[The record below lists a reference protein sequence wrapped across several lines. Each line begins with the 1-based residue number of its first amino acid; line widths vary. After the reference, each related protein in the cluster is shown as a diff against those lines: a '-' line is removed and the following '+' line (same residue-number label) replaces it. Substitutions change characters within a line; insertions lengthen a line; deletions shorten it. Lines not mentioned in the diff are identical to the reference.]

1 VSVLLLLSYTLF
13 FLSTWIKD
21 STFCFLFSD
30 EEDPK
35 RFAVAAPATDTP
47 AIDEPPSQEVDSVV
61 KSPKA
66 PRAPVKKV
74 VATHGS
80 KHVKKSIDAGASLEA
95 HRSTSSSD
103 DVRVDTGIF
112 AFVSCVIFILTYFF
126 WTELDEEV
134 CCFGH

>member
-1 VSVLLLLSYTLF
+1 
-13 FLSTWIKD
+13 LSTWTKY

-35 RFAVAAPATDTP
+35 RFAASAIVTDTP
-47 AIDEPPSQEVDSVV
+47 VTDEPPSQEVNPVV

-74 VATHGS
+74 VATRGS
-80 KHVKKSIDAGASLEA
+80 KRVKKSTDAGASLES
-95 HRSTSSSD
+95 HQSMSSSS

-112 AFVSCVIFILTYFF
+112 TFVSCVIFILM
-126 WTELDEEV
+126 
-134 CCFGH
+134 

>member
-1 VSVLLLLSYTLF
+1 LFSYTLF
-13 FLSTWIKD
+13 FLSTWING

-30 EEDPK
+30 EENPK
-35 RFAVAAPATDTP
+35 RFAAVTPATDTP
-47 AIDEPPSQEVDSVV
+47 AIDEPPSQEVDPAV

-74 VATHGS
+74 VATRGS
-80 KHVKKSIDAGASLEA
+80 KHAKKSTDAGASLEA

-112 AFVSCVIFILTYFF
+112 AFVSYVIFILMYFF
-126 WTELDEEV
+126 WIELDEEV
-134 CCFGH
+134 CRLGQ